1 MDAGIRERARKL
13 FGAAE
18 GDRAR
23 VVEEYRRTLRDEGD
37 AGRGKAVFEKDC
49 ATCHMPRRGRRIGPD
64 LSGVSSRTRE
74 QLLED
79 ILNPSRSIQPRFT
92 NYLIVMRD
100 GRMIDGLIAG
110 ETPATLAVRRA
121 EGEDEVLLR
130 SSIAEIRAS
139 SLSLMPDGLEAGMS
153 RQELAD
159 LIAFLQ
165 GANLRAAR

>member
-1 MDAGIRERARKL
+1 M
-13 FGAAE
+13 
-18 GDRAR
+18 
-23 VVEEYRRTLRDEGD
+23 
-37 AGRGKAVFEKDC
+37 
-49 ATCHMPRRGRRIGPD
+49 
-64 LSGVSSRTRE
+64 SSRTRE